1 MGKKVYTIGGEGTS
15 EKKRKNQSD
24 KIQKSA
30 TRRSFTRSI
39 LNVINVLDY
48 LVSCNISGGNILLT
62 PLLVALC
69 IWKVFS
75 APESAILTITTVLVA
90 LFFVS
95 GLRCLL
101 KFTLAKQYTADKNH
115 PGMIIGGI
123 IGSLVSL
130 IVLWF
135 FLSFTTFGALV
146 RTLYL
151 ILGAVFV
158 IIACF
163 SAIKADSFFFKCLSQ
178 DRDLRMEV
186 AQEVLRRDPSSV
198 KKASEVFTKYGDMSV
213 RFDGAGF
220 EKTGTYHSR
229 LGGEDYNTRQN
240 ATSYTGGL
248 GVGTPNAPS
257 NNTTSSYNNVN
268 NQAAPSAPEKSKKPG
283 MSGKEALNKLNSM
296 IGLGR
301 VKKEV
306 SDMLSL
312 AQAEQ
317 QRKKANPNYEST
329 DSGLSHLAFVGNP
342 GTGKTT
348 VARYIG
354 AIYKDMGFL
363 KNDNFVEA
371 NRDDLVA
378 GFVGQTAPKTM
389 EVINRAMGGVLF
401 IDEAYNLVHDD
412 RDTFGAESL
421 TTLLKAMEDN
431 HDSFVV
437 IFAGY
442 EREIGEFLKSNS
454 GLKSRVQMI
463 HFDDYDADELLQIFM
478 HIADNAGFSVTE
490 AAQKVLLRSFETI
503 DKIDFGN
510 GRGVRNLF
518 GASKKALSVRTLGET
533 HKKALFTITGEDV
546 MEAVRNTTG
555 IGDGASGDDF
565 FRKNYNFDPGDEGSD
580 ET

>member
-1 MGKKVYTIGGEGTS
+1 MRKKVYTIGGEGTS

-90 LFFVS
+90 LFFAS

-130 IVLWF
+130 VVLWF

-146 RTLYL
+146 RTFYL
-151 ILGAVFV
+151 ILGAIFV

-220 EKTGTYHSR
+220 EKAGTYHSR
-229 LGGEDYNTRQN
+229 LGGDENASSVRSNTTN
-240 ATSYTGGL
+240 YS
-248 GVGTPNAPS
+248 GVPNMGTPNTPV
-257 NNTTSSYNNVN
+257 NNTTSSYNNS
-268 NQAAPSAPEKSKKPG
+268 QPTTPSPAKDNKPHL
-283 MSGKEALNKLNSM
+283 SGKEALNKLNNM

-301 VKKEV
+301 VKKEIN
-306 SDMLSL
+306 DMLSL

-317 QRKKANPNYEST
+317 QRKRANPNYEST

-389 EVINRAMGGVLF
+389 EVINKAMGGVLF

-421 TTLLKAMEDN
+421 TTLVKAMEDN

-454 GLKSRVQMI
+454 GMKSRVQMI
-463 HFDDYDADELLQIFM
+463 HFDDYNADELLQIFM
-478 HIADNAGFSVTE
+478 HIAEGSGFSVTE

-518 GASKKALSVRTLGET
+518 NASKKALSVRTLGET

-565 FRKNYNFDPGDEGSD
+565 FRKNYNFEPGDEGSD
-580 ET
+580 DT

>member
-1 MGKKVYTIGGEGTS
+1 MGRRNVYTIGSEGKHNEKNPKSWILRKAGSKSFRVFINLVNVFNYVVTS
-15 EKKRKNQSD
+15 NFE
-24 KIQKSA
+24 
-30 TRRSFTRSI
+30 
-39 LNVINVLDY
+39 
-48 LVSCNISGGNILLT
+48 GGNILIT
-62 PLLVALC
+62 PILIAIC
-69 IWKVFS
+69 ILRVVS
-75 APESAILTITTVLVA
+75 APESAVLTIEMVLAA
-90 LFFVS
+90 LFFIS

-101 KFTLAKQYTADKNH
+101 RFTLGKQYTIDKSH
-115 PGMIIGGI
+115 PGKIIGGI
-123 IGSLVSL
+123 IGSLLSC
-130 IVLWF
+130 IVLWVT
-135 FLSFTTFGALV
+135 LAFTSFGALV
-146 RTLYL
+146 KALYL
-151 ILGAVFV
+151 ILGTMFIV
-158 IIACF
+158 IACY
-163 SAIKADSFFFKCLSQ
+163 SAIKADSFFFKCLSK
-178 DRDLRMEV
+178 DRDLRMKV
-186 AQEVLRRDPSSV
+186 AQEILRREPSAI

-220 EKTGTYHSR
+220 EKAGTYHSR
-229 LGGEDYNTRQN
+229 LGGDENASSARSNTTN
-240 ATSYTGGL
+240 YSGAPNM
-248 GVGTPNAPS
+248 GTPNTPV
-257 NNTTSSYNNVN
+257 NNTTSSYNNS
-268 NQAAPSAPEKSKKPG
+268 QPTPPSPAKDNKPH
-283 MSGKEALNKLNSM
+283 MSGKEALNKLNNM

-301 VKKEV
+301 VKKEIN
-306 SDMLSL
+306 DMLSL

-317 QRKKANPNYEST
+317 QRKRANPNYEST

-421 TTLLKAMEDN
+421 TTLVKAMEDN

-442 EREIGEFLKSNS
+442 EREIGEFLKTNS
-454 GLKSRVQMI
+454 GMKSRLQMI
-463 HFDDYDADELLQIFM
+463 HFDDYNTDELLQIFM
-478 HIADNAGFSVTE
+478 HIAENAGFSVTE

-518 GASKKALSVRTLGET
+518 NASKKALSVRTLGET

-565 FRKNYNFDPGDEGSD
+565 FRKNYNFEPGDEGSD
-580 ET
+580 DT